1 MLSGEGATGHGRGR
15 VSSTILHFTP
25 KAELGPQANLE
36 AFVQLCRES
45 EVLGAKRQFEQ
56 SSWEIG
62 HLKGHNKTHRAIF
75 STMEAASSRSDE
87 PLLPEPFLS
96 FSKAALVYLHD
107 QRPVVSQS
115 VRVAAFRVLEAA
127 LRESNKGSRPTAVN
141 TEVLD
146 RAVELARESNGPGV
160 AYRVAGQLVL
170 IADLMREKGFI
181 SMRQAWV
188 HGLKKPSEL
197 GSRISKEALEARQKK
212 LPSAAALRALGGIFQ
227 QATKPRDV
235 LVTSYTALMTS
246 APERINEVLRLKR
259 NCFVHGDGRFAGKL
273 GLRWPGSKG
282 AEDTTKWFPTEMAPV
297 AEQAVKTLLKLTS
310 PAHELVKWYTR
321 NPGKLY
327 LHEGAEH
334 LRGREVLS
342 NVDIGLILW
351 GRDDPEVRNSAN
363 TWATKTC
370 KLEPV
375 PLGGRRVGY
384 RFADVETAV
393 LSMLPKTFPYVPGA
407 PDLRLE
413 DALGV
418 IRINETHD
426 SRSTHLC
433 MFKYVAYGDIAQ
445 PLVRHDGRPSI
456 FDDFDYQE
464 DDGSPIELNSH
475 SLRHYLNMLAQ
486 MGGMSSAEIA
496 LFSGRKDVS
505 QNRAYD
511 HMTSDEVQEPI
522 SRALQAGMNGNLV
535 APEPA
540 RTRPLIRRSNFQ
552 LSAGT
557 AAHTTEYGWCMH
569 DFASE
574 PCQLHRDC
582 INCEEQVCI
591 KGEAHKEA
599 NLRSLKAE
607 TELLLKAAKEA
618 LSEAEYGADAWVAH
632 QTQTLE
638 RVEALLKILEDPQ
651 VAPGAR
657 VRLDFTGA
665 ALITEAH
672 VRPNKFI
679 RSRDR
684 KTLK

>member
-321 NPGKLY
+321 NPDKLY

-334 LRGREVLS
+334 LR
-342 NVDIGLILW
+342 
-351 GRDDPEVRNSAN
+351 
-363 TWATKTC
+363 
-370 KLEPV
+370 
-375 PLGGRRVGY
+375 
-384 RFADVETAV
+384 
-393 LSMLPKTFPYVPGA
+393 
-407 PDLRLE
+407 
-413 DALGV
+413 
-418 IRINETHD
+418 
-426 SRSTHLC
+426 
-433 MFKYVAYGDIAQ
+433 
-445 PLVRHDGRPSI
+445 
-456 FDDFDYQE
+456 
-464 DDGSPIELNSH
+464 
-475 SLRHYLNMLAQ
+475 
-486 MGGMSSAEIA
+486 
-496 LFSGRKDVS
+496 
-505 QNRAYD
+505 
-511 HMTSDEVQEPI
+511 
-522 SRALQAGMNGNLV
+522 
-535 APEPA
+535 
-540 RTRPLIRRSNFQ
+540 
-552 LSAGT
+552 
-557 AAHTTEYGWCMH
+557 
-569 DFASE
+569 
-574 PCQLHRDC
+574 
-582 INCEEQVCI
+582 
-591 KGEAHKEA
+591 
-599 NLRSLKAE
+599 
-607 TELLLKAAKEA
+607 
-618 LSEAEYGADAWVAH
+618 
-632 QTQTLE
+632 
-638 RVEALLKILEDPQ
+638 
-651 VAPGAR
+651 
-657 VRLDFTGA
+657 
-665 ALITEAH
+665 
-672 VRPNKFI
+672 
-679 RSRDR
+679 
-684 KTLK
+684 